1 MKFLSNFDTNLE
13 SSLIKKYAE
22 LYGPQW
28 IFVIHRAKIFWF
40 IHCVIP
46 TIGLCILI
54 AFVLWLMNFDTW
66 ESVINNLINILWWL
80 TIFWTLLFGWY
91 TILKRYFDYKM
102 DFCIV
107 TTQEI
112 VAYNQTGLLNRS
124 SRTIDAD
131 KIKTV
136 TENASW
142 FIKSFFNFGDLIFL
156 SEWDSST
163 GTGDISL
170 NYVSNVNQVKN
181 TVRNLIEPHL
191 QKNNSH
197 NNVLK

>member
-13 SSLIKKYAE
+13 SSLIEKYTE
-22 LYGPQW
+22 LYGSQW
-28 IFVIHRAKIFWF
+28 IFVIHRAKIFWL

-46 TIGLCILI
+46 TIGLCIFVSLI
-54 AFVLWLMNFDTW
+54 VWIMDLDTGEKSINTLIDALWL
-66 ESVINNLINILWWL
+66 L
-80 TIFWTLLFGWY
+80 TILGTVLLGWVS
-91 TILKRYFDYKM
+91 ILKRYFDYKM

-142 FIKSFFNFGDLIFL
+142 IVKSLFNFGDLIFL

-163 GTGDISL
+163 GTWDISL

-191 QKNNSH
+191 QKH
-197 NNVLK
+197 NHH

>member
-1 MKFLSNFDTNLE
+1 
-13 SSLIKKYAE
+13 
-22 LYGPQW
+22 
-28 IFVIHRAKIFWF
+28 
-40 IHCVIP
+40 
-46 TIGLCILI
+46 
-54 AFVLWLMNFDTW
+54 
-66 ESVINNLINILWWL
+66 
-80 TIFWTLLFGWY
+80 
-91 TILKRYFDYKM
+91 M